1 VDSVV
6 TGVRRAAL
14 VAGGLLAG
22 LWLDKVI
29 VQLPALRRIDVV
41 AYAACGRS
49 ADLGNGIAFYAVVG
63 VVPRC

>member
-1 VDSVV
+1 M
-6 TGVRRAAL
+6 
-14 VAGGLLAG
+14 
-22 LWLDKVI
+22 K
-29 VQLPALRRIDVV
+29 RIDVV